1 MSPLVSIRI
10 QVAEVRDYIKTLTPD
25 TLPHRIAVAQLQSL
39 QKQHSRISSNIPIHQ
54 PPQPAPVPVPIKCG
68 LRAISNAPKQEKKDP
83 WVWDSSTEKQAK
95 LLERAQNQIRSTF
108 FTTAEPHIL
117 KLIAM
122 SGGLKKSLTDHGFAP
137 LTLLPVFIR
146 EAQGAALFKTY
157 TEKLL
162 K

>member
-25 TLPHRIAVAQLQSL
+25 TLPYRIAVAQLQSL
-39 QKQHSRISSNIPIHQ
+39 QKQHSKISSNIPPTQ
-54 PPQPAPVPVPIKCG
+54 PRQPTPIAVPIKCG
-68 LRAISNAPKQEKKDP
+68 IRAISNAPKQEKEDP

-95 LLERAQNQIRSTF
+95 LLERAQNQIREIF

-146 EAQGAALFKTY
+146 KAQGPALFKTY

>member
-1 MSPLVSIRI
+1 MSPLVSIKV
-10 QVAEVRDYIKTLTPD
+10 QVAEVRDYIKTLTEN

-122 SGGLKKSLTDHGFAP
+122 SGGLKKNLEALGFAP
-137 LTLLPVFIR
+137 LTLLPEFIR
-146 EAQGAALFKTY
+146 REQGAALFQTFV
-157 TEKLL
+157 EKLL

>member
-25 TLPHRIAVAQLQSL
+25 TLPHRIAVAQLQAL

-54 PPQPAPVPVPIKCG
+54 PPQPAHIPTPIKCG
-68 LRAISNAPKQEKKDP
+68 LRAISNAPKQGKEDP

-95 LLERAQNQIRSTF
+95 LLERAQNSIRASF
-108 FTTAEPHIL
+108 FTTAEPHVL
-117 KLIAM
+117 KRIAM
-122 SGGLKKSLTDHGFAP
+122 SGGLKKNLEALGFAP
-137 LTLLPVFIR
+137 LTLLPEFVRR
-146 EAQGAALFKTY
+146 EQGAALFQTFV
-157 TEKLL
+157 EKLL